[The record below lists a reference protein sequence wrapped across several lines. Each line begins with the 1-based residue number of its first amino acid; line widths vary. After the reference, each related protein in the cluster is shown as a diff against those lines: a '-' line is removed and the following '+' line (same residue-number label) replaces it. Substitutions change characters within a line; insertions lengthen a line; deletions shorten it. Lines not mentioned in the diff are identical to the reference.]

1 MTTTH
6 ISMPASTAMMALIS
20 PFPESIAAIM
30 QQNLKKELPTLFF
43 SHPACSTL
51 NCNHHE

>member
-1 MTTTH
+1 
-6 ISMPASTAMMALIS
+6 MMALIS

-30 QQNLKKELPTLFF
+30 QQESKKKELPTFF

-51 NCNHHE
+51 NCNAHE